1 MNQRGILAG
10 APLLRIYK
18 NEANNE
24 EKFYLEGKMYH
35 KDCPARH
42 SDPLSN
48 LKNINSSFL
57 SKNSVTNYYVVDT
70 FPEKGNPSVRTVV
83 STTLFSLMYGIY
95 EMPHTQEP
103 PFYDSPSARKH
114 ITWETFSEKLG
125 ENTADRML
133 LDSSFAL
140 TIFFLTEREKTS
152 EV

>member
-1 MNQRGILAG
+1 MKA
-10 APLLRIYK
+10 
-18 NEANNE
+18 
-24 EKFYLEGKMYH
+24 KFYLEGKMYH
-35 KDCPARH
+35 KGCLARH

-70 FPEKGNPSVRTVV
+70 CLEKGNPSVCTVV

-103 PFYDSPSARKH
+103 PFNDSPSARKLQ
-114 ITWETFSEKLG
+114 IMWETSSEKLA

-140 TIFFLTEREKTS
+140 TIFFFDRERENEWGLKL
-152 EV
+152 